1 MVSVRPWYNGIM
13 KNKTTVIASIVLGI
27 LFLALA
33 FYYWMTPADLLP
45 HFMPGYDAALS
56 TVHFKHG
63 LGAFILAIAAFIL
76 AWFKSGAKDGK
87 DLPKEDK
94 A

>member
-1 MVSVRPWYNGIM
+1 M
-13 KNKTTVIASIVLGI
+13 KNKTTVIVSIVFGI

-45 HFMPGYDAALS
+45 HFMPGYAPGLA

-63 LGAFILAIAAFIL
+63 LGAFILAAAAFIF
-76 AWFKSGAKDGK
+76 AWFKSGAKDGTN
-87 DLPKEDK
+87 LPKED
-94 A
+94 